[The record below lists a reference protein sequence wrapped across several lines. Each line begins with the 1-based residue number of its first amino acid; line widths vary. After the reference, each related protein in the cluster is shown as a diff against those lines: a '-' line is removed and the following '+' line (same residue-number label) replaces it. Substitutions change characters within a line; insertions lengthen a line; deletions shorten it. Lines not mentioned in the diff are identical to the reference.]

1 MNLIFEKTKVECI
14 FNFKAA
20 ISGGVRIP
28 TIFLSA
34 DAHVT
39 QPCWDEHCH
48 IFLLTHGQKN
58 YNLFL

>member
-20 ISGGVRIP
+20 ISGVVRIP

-34 DAHVT
+34 ETMSPNLV
-39 QPCWDEHCH
+39 WDEHCH

>member
-28 TIFLSA
+28 NYFSVCR
-34 DAHVT
+34 DHVIH
-39 QPCWDEHCH
+39 PC
-48 IFLLTHGQKN
+48 LG
-58 YNLFL
+58 